1 VNRRRIIVY
10 WLLLLAPTACIGVFG
25 FRLLALERERM
36 AARSR
41 AAMLTR
47 AQTLADTLEIAVTDV
62 KGELLREVRRI
73 PREDR
78 VEALIRWERSNPLVR
93 NTFVWAP
100 GGDGLVHP
108 ARDRPSDSEDRGFI
122 ARFDALFSGRV
133 GWGGHGAER
142 DAPAPSA
149 GAAAPAAV
157 KGRRWYGQQPAR
169 FQRRELLDLARVG
182 NVQQPAQA
190 EPPAAAEGGWIPWFA
205 ENRLHLL
212 GWTRERPDG
221 PVYGLE
227 LELMAVLSRLV
238 TAFPAAPEDGC
249 TLALLDGAGRVMH
262 QTGDTDALAER
273 EPVLDVSLA
282 TSLPHWRLAVYCA
295 AGAPAGAA
303 RAFTLLAVL
312 LLAIL
317 IAAILS
323 GGMLL
328 TLQARR
334 SYVDARR
341 KTSFVSNVSHE
352 LKTPLTSIRMYAEL
366 LSEGRV
372 KGEEKARRYLEVI
385 AEESRRLTRL
395 VNNVL
400 DFSRLEQRRK
410 TYRPE
415 ELDAAAF
422 VTGIV
427 EDHRL
432 RMAAAGL
439 DAVVEGAGQ
448 PAWVRTDRDAL
459 EQALLNLVD
468 NALKYAAEGK
478 QLCVGVSRRGGWI
491 DIRVSDRGPGVA
503 RAQRA
508 RIFEKFHRV
517 DDSLTAGKPGSGLGL
532 SIARSLLRDQG
543 GDVFYEPR
551 AGGGSTFVIRLPWRK
566 DEA

>member
-1 VNRRRIIVY
+1 MITRKNARNHFIYLRVII
-10 WLLLLAPTACIGVFG
+10 
-25 FRLLALERERM
+25 E
-36 AARSR
+36 
-41 AAMLTR
+41 
-47 AQTLADTLEIAVTDV
+47 Q
-62 KGELLREVRRI
+62 
-73 PREDR
+73 
-78 VEALIRWERSNPLVR
+78 
-93 NTFVWAP
+93 
-100 GGDGLVHP
+100 
-108 ARDRPSDSEDRGFI
+108 
-122 ARFDALFSGRV
+122 
-133 GWGGHGAER
+133 
-142 DAPAPSA
+142 
-149 GAAAPAAV
+149 
-157 KGRRWYGQQPAR
+157 
-169 FQRRELLDLARVG
+169 
-182 NVQQPAQA
+182 
-190 EPPAAAEGGWIPWFA
+190 
-205 ENRLHLL
+205 
-212 GWTRERPDG
+212 
-221 PVYGLE
+221 
-227 LELMAVLSRLV
+227 
-238 TAFPAAPEDGC
+238 
-249 TLALLDGAGRVMH
+249 
-262 QTGDTDALAER
+262 
-273 EPVLDVSLA
+273 
-282 TSLPHWRLAVYCA
+282 
-295 AGAPAGAA
+295 
-303 RAFTLLAVL
+303 
-312 LLAIL
+312 
-317 IAAILS
+317 
-323 GGMLL
+323 
-328 TLQARR
+328 
-334 SYVDARR
+334 
-341 KTSFVSNVSHE
+341 SH
-352 LKTPLTSIRMYAEL
+352 
-366 LSEGRV
+366 
-372 KGEEKARRYLEVI
+372 
-385 AEESRRLTRL
+385 RLTRL